1 MLCDFT
7 KIIKKTNKIIDSKS
21 LCNKIIK
28 DIGFAMLPGSD
39 FGISKELLISRIA
52 FVDFDGA
59 NALKILENSKLLNDN
74 FLKLIC
80 PNIIEGIRK
89 LKEWIINRN

>member
-1 MLCDFT
+1 
-7 KIIKKTNKIIDSKS
+7 
-21 LCNKIIK
+21 
-28 DIGFAMLPGSD
+28 
-39 FGISKELLISRIA
+39 LISRIA

-80 PNIIEGIRK
+80 PNILEGIKK
-89 LKEWIINRN
+89 LKEWIIKRN